1 MIARFLNDVSQ
12 KAPTFILLVSPLMQT
27 YLSVLITCI
36 ISGYVGIEFKI
47 NISPYPEAINKIFL

>member
-1 MIARFLNDVSQ
+1 
-12 KAPTFILLVSPLMQT
+12 MQT